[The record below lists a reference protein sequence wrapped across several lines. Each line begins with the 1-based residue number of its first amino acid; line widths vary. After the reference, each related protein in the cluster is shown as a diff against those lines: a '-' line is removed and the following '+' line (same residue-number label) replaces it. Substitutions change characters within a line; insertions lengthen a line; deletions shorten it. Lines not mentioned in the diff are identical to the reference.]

1 MDIAALSMG
10 ISQMNVAQQASISVL
25 KMAINTGEM
34 QMEELLQMVQ
44 QNTKL
49 MEQAVTPH
57 LGQNVD
63 ICL

>member
-10 ISQMNVAQQASISVL
+10 ISQMNVAQQASVSVL
-25 KMAINTGEM
+25 KMAMNAGEM

-63 ICL
+63 IHL